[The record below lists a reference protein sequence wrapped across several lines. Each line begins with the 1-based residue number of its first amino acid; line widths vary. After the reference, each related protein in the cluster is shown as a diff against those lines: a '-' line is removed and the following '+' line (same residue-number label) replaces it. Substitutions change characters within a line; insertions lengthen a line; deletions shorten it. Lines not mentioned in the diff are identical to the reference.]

1 MGNKDKKAWIV
12 AVDMG
17 YGHQRAAYPLKHL
30 SPTGHVIKANNYPGI
45 PSADL
50 SIWKS
55 SRRFYEFVSRVT
67 RIPLIG
73 DFLFNL
79 YDKLQSIPKFYPRR
93 DLSRPTFQ
101 LRQMYALIRSGWGKD
116 LVKYLN
122 QENIPLI
129 TTFFTVAFFA
139 EEHKFK
145 NEIYCVLCDADIS
158 RTWVGLKP
166 AKSRIKYLAP
176 CRRVVERLKLY
187 GVPEKNIFLTGF
199 PLPEENLGEAKL
211 EKLKTDL
218 ADRIINLDPEK
229 HYRRKYSETIK
240 QFLSNIKIEA
250 KHHHP
255 LTLTFAVGGAGA
267 QKNLAKNIL
276 LSLKKSLLDKK
287 INFNLVA
294 GSRNDVFLYFRRQIK
309 KAGLEKILGR
319 NLKIIYD
326 THKEDYFHLF
336 NETLRETD
344 VLWTKPSELVF
355 YAALGLPIITA
366 PPIGSQEVFN
376 KLWLK
381 TIGAGIGQD
390 SPADTREWLDDWV
403 KSGWLAEAAMSGFL
417 DGRQFGVYNIIDVVF
432 NGVKEP
438 AKNNQLL

>member
-1 MGNKDKKAWIV
+1 MDKKAWIV

-17 YGHQRAAYPLKHL
+17 YGHQRAAYPLRHF
-30 SPTGHVIKANNYPGI
+30 SPTGHVINANNYPGI
-45 PSADL
+45 PADDL
-50 SIWKS
+50 NIWKS
-55 SRRFYEFVSRVT
+55 SRKFYEFISRMT
-67 RIPLIG
+67 RIPIIG
-73 DFLFNL
+73 KFIFNL
-79 YDKLQSIPKFYPRR
+79 YDKFQTIPHFYPRR
-93 DLSRPTFQ
+93 DLSKSNIE
-101 LRQMYALIRSGWGKD
+101 LRQIYALIHSGWGKD
-116 LVKYLN
+116 LIKYLK
-122 QENIPLI
+122 QEDIPLI
-129 TTFFTVAFFA
+129 TTFFAVAFFA
-139 EEHKFK
+139 EEHGFK

-158 RTWVGLKP
+158 RTWVALNP
-166 AKSRIKYLAP
+166 SKSRIKYLAP

-187 GVPEKNIFLTGF
+187 GVPAGNIFLTGF
-199 PLPEENLGEAKL
+199 PLPQENLGGINL
-211 EKLKTDL
+211 EHLKNDL

-229 HYRRKYSETIK
+229 HYRKKYSETIK
-240 QFLSNIKIEA
+240 QFLKNIKIDA
-250 KHHHP
+250 KHSHP

-276 LSLKKSLLDKK
+276 FSLKKLLLSDK

-294 GSRNDVFLYFRRQIK
+294 GSRNDVFLYFRAQIK

-319 NLKIIYD
+319 NLKIIFD
-326 THKEDYFHLF
+326 LHKEDYFKSL
-336 NETLRETD
+336 NETLRTTD

-366 PPIGSQEVFN
+366 PPIGSQEVYN

-381 TIGAGIGQD
+381 TIGAGIGQGA
-390 SPADTREWLDDWV
+390 PAYTCEWLYDWV

-438 AKNNQLL
+438 TKNNQLL